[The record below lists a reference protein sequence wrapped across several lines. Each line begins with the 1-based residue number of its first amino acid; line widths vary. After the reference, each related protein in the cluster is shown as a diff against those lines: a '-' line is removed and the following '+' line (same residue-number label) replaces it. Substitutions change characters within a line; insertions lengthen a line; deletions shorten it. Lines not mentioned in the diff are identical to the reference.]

1 MFGSNGR
8 AKTAPSHYPRIPF
21 HLLRFAQLVSSLIVG
36 AIMLFFIWHLTH
48 DHWSTP
54 WTFVVL
60 TAVSLLTVAVL
71 TFTIVLHCCCGLQ
84 PRLNIILNSGLAILW
99 AMGFAMLAYY
109 MSGTLAH
116 YCDVDNWNDGTG
128 IMVCRIYKAVFTF
141 ALLGLVS
148 TLCALGLDFYVY
160 RQQNRRGVYR
170 LHDIDVKNRPA
181 AVRGPFTDED
191 HRESA
196 TFDEPRYSE
205 AFEAPREYTE
215 PPRQMQGKGYAVP
228 EGQFE
233 YDTGYHGGHA
243 ERAFGSD

>member
-1 MFGSNGR
+1 MQNLQGGVYVCS
-8 AKTAPSHYPRIPF
+8 AWAVRIRKY
-21 HLLRFAQLVSSLIVG
+21 HRGQNIA
-36 AIMLFFIWHLTH
+36 LTK
-48 DHWSTP
+48 DS
-54 WTFVVL
+54 
-60 TAVSLLTVAVL
+60 
-71 TFTIVLHCCCGLQ
+71 
-84 PRLNIILNSGLAILW
+84 
-99 AMGFAMLAYY
+99 
-109 MSGTLAH
+109 
-116 YCDVDNWNDGTG
+116 
-128 IMVCRIYKAVFTF
+128 
-141 ALLGLVS
+141 VS